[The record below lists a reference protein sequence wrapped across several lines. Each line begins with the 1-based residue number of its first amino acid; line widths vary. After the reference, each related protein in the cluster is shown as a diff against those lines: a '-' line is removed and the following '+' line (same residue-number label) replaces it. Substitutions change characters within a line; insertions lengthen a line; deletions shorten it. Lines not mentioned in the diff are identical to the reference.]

1 MDLNKAASILEI
13 DLNTIRMANL
23 TQDYIKKRF
32 HKLALI
38 NHPDKNG
45 NSLEATNKFQQINEA
60 YKYLSNEL
68 KELDITPEP
77 GFVSSNDQNE
87 SNNTNTRYI
96 YFLSLFIGSIIDG
109 QYKDAIK
116 SVIKEIVTYGLKQ
129 VALERIF
136 DELDKESAL
145 EVYSFIVKYKH
156 VLHIG
161 NDILDFVSSLIKK
174 KYNNDR
180 VFILNPSI
188 VDLLESNIFK
198 LYIDEEL
205 YLVPLWHNELYFD
218 TKRSVNS
225 ESEGEIIVLCN
236 PDLPA
241 NMVIDEDNNIHV
253 QIEVEGSKLLDLLK
267 IETSETETAFAQGS
281 SETAFAQGS
290 SETAFAQGSSE
301 TAFAQGSS
309 ETAFVSL
316 SIGNRDFRIPLNELH
331 IKQDQLYR
339 LSKQGISQVSEDDI
353 YNVSCK
359 SDIVV
364 KIHII

>member
-13 DLNTIRMANL
+13 DLNTIRTANL

-38 NHPDKNG
+38 THPDKNG

-68 KELDITPEP
+68 KELDITPES

-225 ESEGEIIVLCN
+225 ESEGESEGEIIVLCN

-267 IETSETETAFAQGS
+267 IETSETETAFAK
-281 SETAFAQGS
+281 
-290 SETAFAQGSSE
+290 GSSE